1 MSLAHRTVALA
12 EGRQLEDLVQLL
24 DKEQATS
31 LRFPLLS
38 ILDPVDD
45 GPTLAWLDD
54 LIAGRFD
61 WIVFMTGE
69 GIRRLLTCAERHGRR
84 AEAIAGLG
92 RVISV
97 TRGPKPGKALA
108 EVGLKPTHLAAAPT
122 TDGVLKTLAT
132 LPVDG
137 KSVGVQL
144 YPGEHP
150 EVPDHLA
157 GRGCRVKT
165 VLPYR
170 YAPASDGT
178 RVAELIAELAEGRID
193 VAVFTSSPQID
204 RLFAVAEER
213 GSIPQLQT
221 GLARTKI
228 AVVGPIVADNFR
240 ERGVRVDICPEQG
253 WQMKNLVIHMKR
265 AFEGV

>member
-31 LRFPLLS
+31 LRYPLLA

-45 GPTLAWLDD
+45 TPALAWLDD
-54 LIAGRFD
+54 LAADRFD
-61 WIVFMTGE
+61 WAVFMTGE
-69 GIRRLLTCAERHGRR
+69 GIRRLLKCAERHGRR
-84 AEAIAGLG
+84 DEIVAALG
-92 RVISV
+92 RVTSV

-108 EVGLKPTHLAAAPT
+108 EIGLKPTHLAAAPT
-122 TDGVLKTLAT
+122 TAGVLKTLT
-132 LPVDG
+132 SLPVDG
-137 KSVGVQL
+137 KSIGVQL

-150 EVPDHLA
+150 ELPDHLT
-157 GRGCRVKT
+157 GRGCTVKT

-170 YAPASDGT
+170 YAPASDAD
-178 RVAELIAELAEGRID
+178 RVAELIGDLAEGRID
-193 VAVFTSSPQID
+193 VAVFTSSPQVD
-204 RLFAVAEER
+204 RLFAVAEENGTMPR
-213 GSIPQLQT
+213 LQT
-221 GLARTKI
+221 GLARTKV

-240 ERGVRVDICPEQG
+240 ERSVRVDICPEQG